1 MPNAVGDDAIKYQ
14 CLSCFAEIVFETCL
28 DCGFKQSVPARWNT
42 AYTCGKCGVRCELP
56 RRRLYAITPD
66 GLRDHLAAT
75 GGAIEV

>member
-56 RRRLYAITPD
+56 RRRLYASSTKARGVEGYGYTFPRI
-66 GLRDHLAAT
+66 
-75 GGAIEV
+75 